1 MVENIREQ
9 NDESSLA
16 AMMDAFNLQ
25 STEDLDSRI
34 SEVELLHDL
43 FSQNIT
49 HTMEK
54 W

>member
-1 MVENIREQ
+1 MIENIWEQ

-16 AMMDAFNLQ
+16 AMMDAFNLK

-34 SEVELLHDL
+34 SKVELLPDL
-43 FSQNIT
+43 FGQNIT
-49 HTMEK
+49 HTTEK